1 MGLKQK
7 PWEKPQVEKT
17 KEEIKQDGGVYVRD
31 FFLFRESSGVSE
43 LNLEV
48 DIFDRY
54 IRCQHLLAFADIGCQ
69 QTFQPT
75 QHSFKHL
82 SQCIYDSFQPL
93 TLNQKLFS

>member
-1 MGLKQK
+1 ML
-7 PWEKPQVEKT
+7 EM
-17 KEEIKQDGGVYVRD
+17 
-31 FFLFRESSGVSE
+31 FFWFRESSGVSE

-54 IRCQHLLAFADIGCQ
+54 IRCQHLPAFADIGCQ

-93 TLNQKLFS
+93 TLNQQQRFFLGCFDSLSTGFGSVILFHLFF